1 MYLRNKTNE
10 IKRIINKK
18 NYFLLIFL
26 GFLLIILSF
35 LEFIGIGSIP
45 IYIGLI
51 LDTDTFIE
59 KFNLQFLS
67 SEIQNIDTKHE
78 IILYSSI
85 ILLLIFIIR
94 IFYKVL

>member
-10 IKRIINKK
+10 IKKIINKK
-18 NYFLLIFL
+18 ITFCIFL

-59 KFNLQFLS
+59 KFNLRFLS
-67 SEIQNIDTKHE
+67 SK
-78 IILYSSI
+78 
-85 ILLLIFIIR
+85 
-94 IFYKVL
+94 YKY

>member
-18 NYFLLIFL
+18 NYFCLFL

-51 LDTDTFIE
+51 LTQI
-59 KFNLQFLS
+59 
-67 SEIQNIDTKHE
+67 H
-78 IILYSSI
+78 
-85 ILLLIFIIR
+85 LLKNLIFN
-94 IFYKVL
+94 FYPPKYKILTQNMK